1 MAFCT
6 NCGATVNGVFCTQC
20 GRPVGSAA
28 PPPPAAPPAPP
39 MAAYQPPPAAQPPY
53 AAAPPPVVP
62 GQRRTSPVVWV
73 LVIVLGLFVL
83 GGMAVAGFTFFV
95 VHKVRQAGIDPDLM
109 ARNPGL
115 AISKLVAAANPD
127 IQVLNTDDGAGTI
140 TLRDK
145 RTGKVTTMTFD
156 QARNGRF
163 SITTQDD
170 QGKNATLDFGGGPA
184 KGIPDWVPSYPGG
197 SEPKSTFSAAAG
209 NGKAGG
215 SFIFTTTDA
224 QDRVM
229 SFYRDK
235 CKELGLKTTD
245 ISSPGGGSII
255 GRDDAAGRSLVI
267 FVGNGSPAS
276 VSVTYSVK

>member
-28 PPPPAAPPAPP
+28 PPPPLG
-39 MAAYQPPPAAQPPY
+39 AYQPPPMAQPPY
-53 AAAPPPVVP
+53 APAPPPVVP
-62 GQRRTSPVVWV
+62 GQRRTSPIIWV

-83 GGMAVAGFTFFV
+83 GGIVVVGAGFFIA
-95 VHKVRQAGIDPDLM
+95 HKVKQAGFDPDLM

-127 IQVLNTDDGAGTI
+127 IQVLNTNDGAGTI
-140 TLRDK
+140 TVRDK

-156 QARNGRF
+156 QAKNGRF
-163 SITTQDD
+163 SITAQDD
-170 QGKNATLDFGGGPA
+170 QGKNATLDFGGSA

-197 SEPKSTFSAAAG
+197 SEPKSTFSASAD
-209 NGKAGG
+209 NGKVGG

-229 SFYRDK
+229 SFYQDK
-235 CKELGLKTTD
+235 CKELGLKTTN
-245 ISSPGGGSII
+245 ITSPSGGSVI
-255 GRDDAAGRSLVI
+255 GTDDTTRRSLVV
-267 FVGNGSPAS
+267 FVGNGSPIT
-276 VSVTYSVK
+276 VSVTYGIK